1 VDVPVNASS
10 PAPPPS
16 DREIVITRTFD
27 APRTLV
33 FEAWTRCEHVSQWWD
48 PGGAPLA
55 SCEIDLRP
63 NGAFRW
69 VNQTANGQEHAFAGT
84 YREIRP
90 PERIVFSTRT
100 GRGGEETIGTLDFR
114 EHDGKTTLTLT
125 MTCASI
131 AGKDALLQMRVD
143 AGTMKTLANLAAY
156 LRTIE

>member
-1 VDVPVNASS
+1 VDVPENASS
-10 PAPPPS
+10 PS

-33 FEAWTRCEHVSQWWD
+33 FEAWTKVEHVSQWWD

-69 VNQTANGQEHAFAGT
+69 VNQARGGVEHAFAGT
-84 YREIRP
+84 YREITA
-90 PERIVFSTRT
+90 PERIVFSTRM
-100 GRGGEETIGTLDFR
+100 GRDGEETIGTLDFR

-143 AGTMKTLANLAAY
+143 AGTKKTLANLADY
-156 LRTIE
+156 LQTIK

>member
-1 VDVPVNASS
+1 MDPQTNASS
-10 PAPPPS
+10 R
-16 DREIVITRTFD
+16 DIVITRTFN

-33 FEAWTRCEHVSQWWD
+33 FEAWTRVEHVSRWWD

-69 VNQTANGQEHAFAGT
+69 VNQAKNGLEHSFAGT
-84 YREIRP
+84 YREISA
-90 PERIVFSTRT
+90 PERIVFSTRM
-100 GRGGEETIGTLDFR
+100 GRDAEETIGTLELR

-125 MTCASI
+125 ITCASI

-143 AGTMKTLANLAAY
+143 VGTAQTLANLAAY
-156 LRTIE
+156 LQTIK